1 MPNSILTETPAS
13 QQSQPADSSERLTKR
28 GVVRAWMHNCERDTD
43 CDAEDGAVISAKSKE
58 IWMAAKPEYVAH
70 YTIPLYDLGGGASV
84 E

>member
-1 MPNSILTETPAS
+1 
-13 QQSQPADSSERLTKR
+13 
-28 GVVRAWMHNCERDTD
+28 VRAWMHNCERDTD